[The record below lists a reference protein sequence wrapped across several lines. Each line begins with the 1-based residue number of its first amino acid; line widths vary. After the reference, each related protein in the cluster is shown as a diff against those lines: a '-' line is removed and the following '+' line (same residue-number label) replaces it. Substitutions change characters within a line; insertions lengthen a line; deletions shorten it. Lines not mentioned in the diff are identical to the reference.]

1 MYSNPLAGNGICF
14 DCTPGYVCLGNTST
28 STPLD
33 KNTENGYLCPA
44 GYYCPKGSYEERPCP
59 VGTFNKHKG
68 KSDLTD
74 CIPCVGGYYN
84 DLIGQAGCKKCGPT
98 SFSTEGALTC
108 YCNGANRKFVKSIGS
123 CLCENGY
130 KPKDGMK
137 DQDSS
142 SDCETIVKLPC
153 KEGQKIDLSGN
164 CIDDDNKVCEK

>member
-59 VGTFNKHKG
+59 ARTFNKHKG
-68 KSDLTD
+68 KGDLTD
-74 CIPCVGGYYN
+74 CIPCVDGYYN
-84 DLIGQAGCKKCGPT
+84 DLMGQAGCKKCGPT
-98 SFSTEGALTC
+98 SYSTEGALTC
-108 YCNGANRKFVKSIGS
+108 NCNGVNRRFVKSIGS

-137 DQDSS
+137 D
-142 SDCETIVKLPC
+142 
-153 KEGQKIDLSGN
+153 
-164 CIDDDNKVCEK
+164 